1 MLFVIIISN
10 RCPPY
15 IKRITTLT
23 YNGPKSTLKLRE
35 YKKIFPGFF
44 LPHRNFKNH
53 KMIYNLN
60 YYSKH
65 MKIDFDDYEKDLII
79 ETIQY
84 RLENDKKLI
93 ISDGVREDLKD
104 ILRIMEGEEDY

>member
-1 MLFVIIISN
+1 
-10 RCPPY
+10 
-15 IKRITTLT
+15 
-23 YNGPKSTLKLRE
+23 
-35 YKKIFPGFF
+35 
-44 LPHRNFKNH
+44 
-53 KMIYNLN
+53 
-60 YYSKH
+60 

-104 ILRIMEGEEDY
+104 ILRILEGEEDY